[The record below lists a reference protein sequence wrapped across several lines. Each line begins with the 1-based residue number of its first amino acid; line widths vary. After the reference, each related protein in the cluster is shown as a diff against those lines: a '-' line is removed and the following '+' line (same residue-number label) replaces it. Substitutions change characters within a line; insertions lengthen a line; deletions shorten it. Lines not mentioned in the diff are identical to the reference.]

1 MFSRTTLVLLL
12 AVAGC
17 GGYQPPTLGAC
28 GDGTPLDDA
37 ECSAEGF
44 VAADRCF
51 ASLEAACECLVCD
64 KDRCN
69 AAETGP
75 VQVSCGAQ

>member
-1 MFSRTTLVLLL
+1 MILVVL
-12 AVAGC
+12 ALVVGC

-37 ECSAEGF
+37 ECSADEF

-51 ASLEAACECLVCD
+51 SRLEAACSCLACD
-64 KDRCN
+64 KDRCV
-69 AAETGP
+69 AAESGP
-75 VQVSCGAQ
+75 AQVSCGIQ